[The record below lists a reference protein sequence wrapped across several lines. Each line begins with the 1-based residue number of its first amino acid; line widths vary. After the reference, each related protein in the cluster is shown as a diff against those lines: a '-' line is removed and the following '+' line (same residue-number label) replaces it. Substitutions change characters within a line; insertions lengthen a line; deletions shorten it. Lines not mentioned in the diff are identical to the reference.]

1 MRIPSARGQERINC
15 HSAPWRADAKNKA
28 CDGGY
33 AIGCSNLGSM
43 YLNGDGVRQDKF
55 KAVELYTKACDGRN
69 AGGCS
74 NLGVMY
80 DNGDGVRQDKSK
92 ALQLFGK
99 ACDMK
104 NEGGCKN
111 YAILKNQG
119 IK

>member
-43 YLNGDGVRQDKF
+43 YLNGDGVRQDK
-55 KAVELYTKACDGRN
+55 
-69 AGGCS
+69 
-74 NLGVMY
+74 
-80 DNGDGVRQDKSK
+80 SK

-104 NEGGCKN
+104 NEGSCKN

>member
-28 CDGGY
+28 YDGGY

-43 YLNGDGVRQDKF
+43 YLNGDGVRQDK
-55 KAVELYTKACDGRN
+55 
-69 AGGCS
+69 
-74 NLGVMY
+74 
-80 DNGDGVRQDKSK
+80 SK

-104 NEGGCKN
+104 DEDGCKN